1 MFPRILRAMKLSDL
15 LTILDDIAPTRYA
28 EPWDNVGLLA
38 GDPAQQV
45 TVRFKN
51 GEVAE
56 TKKGILPLRHSIIV
70 NNREYR
76 FTVEE
81 GSRSFAKVVYDSC
94 AYP

>member
-1 MFPRILRAMKLSDL
+1 MVSVADDL
-15 LTILDDIAPTRYA
+15 VLVSGTGVSAKNTKGQPEAWY
-28 EPWDNVGLLA
+28 
-38 GDPAQQV
+38 DPAQQV